1 MEPEAA
7 SIYCQHL
14 TKDNEQNSSVLGQL
28 GVGEKY
34 MVVDLG
40 GECLIATSRVIP
52 TSEKKLLVCNDG
64 VHDIH
69 LNIYIYFF
77 FQIFGLLNSSISK
90 RICFNKIFDNRKII
104 YLEVLMKNEICLG

>member
-40 GECLIATSRVIP
+40 GECLIATSRVIL
-52 TSEKKLLVCNDG
+52 TSGKKLVVCNDG

-69 LNIYIYFF
+69 FF
-77 FQIFGLLNSSISK
+77 FKNKYFYSK
-90 RICFNKIFDNRKII
+90 YWVC
-104 YLEVLMKNEICLG
+104 

>member
-52 TSEKKLLVCNDG
+52 TSDKKLLVWNDG

-69 LNIYIYFF
+69 LKKYIFLFPNIWSTKLVNFKKNL
-77 FQIFGLLNSSISK
+77 FQHNI
-90 RICFNKIFDNRKII
+90 
-104 YLEVLMKNEICLG
+104 

>member
-52 TSEKKLLVCNDG
+52 TSEKKLIVCNDG

-69 LNIYIYFF
+69 LKIYIFLF
-77 FQIFGLLNSSISK
+77 PNIWSTKLVNFKKNLFQQNI
-90 RICFNKIFDNRKII
+90 
-104 YLEVLMKNEICLG
+104 

>member
-40 GECLIATSRVIP
+40 GECLIATYRVIP
-52 TSEKKLLVCNDG
+52 TSEKKTSCV
-64 VHDIH
+64 
-69 LNIYIYFF
+69 
-77 FQIFGLLNSSISK
+77 
-90 RICFNKIFDNRKII
+90 
-104 YLEVLMKNEICLG
+104 

>member
-7 SIYCQHL
+7 SIFCQHL

-52 TSEKKLLVCNDG
+52 TSGKKLVVCNDG

-69 LNIYIYFF
+69 LKKKYISIPNIGSAKLINF
-77 FQIFGLLNSSISK
+77 K
-90 RICFNKIFDNRKII
+90 
-104 YLEVLMKNEICLG
+104 KNLFHQNI

>member
-52 TSEKKLLVCNDG
+52 TSGKKLVVCNDG

-69 LNIYIYFF
+69 FKKKIFL
-77 FQIFGLLNSSISK
+77 FQILGLLN
-90 RICFNKIFDNRKII
+90 
-104 YLEVLMKNEICLG
+104 